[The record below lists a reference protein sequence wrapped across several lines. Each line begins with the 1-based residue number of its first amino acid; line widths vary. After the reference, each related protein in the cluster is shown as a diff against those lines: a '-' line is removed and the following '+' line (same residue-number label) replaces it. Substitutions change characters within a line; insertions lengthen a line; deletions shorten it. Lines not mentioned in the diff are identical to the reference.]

1 MAMTATFYHFSKRN
15 RSTKVPEGSGTT
27 LNIDLKDSTSVV
39 HPIIIVQTIEA
50 ELFNYCFLSN
60 FNRYYFISDW
70 VYIKG
75 RWECSLTLDPLATY
89 KTSIL
94 STSASILYAAG
105 STKNIADTRIPV
117 IGNLLKAES
126 YKALTGI
133 TFRDSGLGAIILGI
147 TGKGSFGA
155 YLLANSMK
163 VYDLIDGV
171 DNWWTTTVS
180 DTWDAFK
187 QLIYGG
193 TAGECLRSA
202 MSMPILVDQT
212 IVSPGQSAENLVLG
226 NYPCKDANDNAIQ
239 GYKITNPIIQSVT
252 NIDIPWIYSDW
263 RRASAYT
270 AVTLYIPC
278 LGCFSLPASTLY
290 YDSSLDIE
298 YAINVTSGDIAAQ
311 VKGHTS
317 EIIVVNASGNIAMPA
332 PYGSTGINTSKLTTS
347 FVAGVGAT
355 AMGVA
360 SAVASGGLTL
370 PAVAAIGGGLAAGA
384 SGTIEALGGTAQ
396 GSAGLG
402 GGASHVLDPVCH
414 VWVTQKELTDTQ
426 ANFNNIMG
434 KPFMGVSTP
443 GAFSGYVQTDG
454 FQFANDFA
462 TSTEKDTINKLM
474 DSGVYIE

>member
-1 MAMTATFYHFSKRN
+1 MQAIFYHFDKRN
-15 RSTKVPEGSGTT
+15 RSTKTPAGDGTA
-27 LNIDLKDSTSVV
+27 LEIQLKDSTSVV
-39 HPIIIVQTIEA
+39 NPVIMVQTIEA
-50 ELFNYCFLSN
+50 ELFNYCYLSDWQ
-60 FNRYYFISDW
+60 RYYFVSDW

-89 KTSIL
+89 KVPIL
-94 STSASILYAAG
+94 ATPANILYASG

-117 IGNLLKAES
+117 YGNLLKAET

-133 TFRDSGLGAIILGI
+133 TFRESGLGAIVLGI

-163 VYDLIDGV
+163 VYDLIDGI

-180 DTWDAFK
+180 DTWEAFK

-202 MSMPILVDQT
+202 LSMPLLVDQT

-239 GYKITNPIIQSVT
+239 GYKITNPIIQSIT
-252 NIDIPWIYSDW
+252 NIDIPWIYTDW

-290 YDSSLDIE
+290 YDESLDIE

-317 EIIVVNASGNIAMPA
+317 GIIIVNASGNIAMPA

-360 SAVASGGLTL
+360 SAIASGGLTL
-370 PAVAAIGGGLAAGA
+370 PAVTAIGGGLAAGA
-384 SGTIEALGGTAQ
+384 SGTIDALGGTAQ

-402 GGASHVLDPVCH
+402 GGASHTLDSVCH

-426 ANFNNIMG
+426 DHFNTIMG

-443 GAFSGYVQTDG
+443 GSFSGYVQTDG
-454 FQFANDFA
+454 FQLSSAYA
-462 TSTEKDTINKLM
+462 SSREKDLVNSLM
-474 DSGVYIE
+474 DGGVYVE